1 MSEARLVLTDYLHN
15 MRFHVD
21 AVQTDGND
29 RLVVDGRPQAGF
41 STCTTPEV
49 TVEAMEYREGQH
61 IYTQKYPGNPSFN
74 DCTLQRGTARQDS
87 AFIDWIRQ
95 VVEGSGTYRATVQI
109 KHYHRVG
116 SLDQTFPSFGLKAK
130 EALDVFG
137 TAATATPARIYKLYQ
152 AWPIRHKVAGDL
164 DATSS
169 DVSIMELDLSYE
181 WFDLEENTLV

>member
-1 MSEARLVLTDYLHN
+1 MSEPRHVITDYLHN

-21 AVQTDGND
+21 ALQTDGND

-74 DCTLQRGTARQDS
+74 DCTLQRGVARQDS

-95 VVEGSGTYRATVQI
+95 VIEGSGDYRATVQI
-109 KHYHRVG
+109 KHYHRV
-116 SLDQTFPSFGLKAK
+116 SALDQTFPSFGLNAK
-130 EALDVFG
+130 ERLHVFKDDEG
-137 TAATATPARIYKLYQ
+137 IATPSRIYRLYQ
-152 AWPIRHKVAGDL
+152 TWPIRHKVAGDL

-169 DVSIMELDLSYE
+169 DISVMELDLSYE
-181 WFDLEENTLV
+181 WFDLVENVL